1 MDKLITI
8 LGPTATGKTTFAA
21 HLAKLIDAEIISADS
36 RQVYRGMDLG
46 TGKDIEDYTID
57 GYTVPYH
64 LVDIKDPGYE
74 YNVYEYQKDFLKA
87 YQDIITRGKIAIQC
101 GGTGMYLSSVV
112 QAYDLKEVP
121 VDQELRKELEGMT
134 DKQLISILK
143 SLDVPHN
150 TTDLDNRKRLLRAVE
165 IAMLSPRIKSTPFPK
180 MDHVVFGIKLEREV
194 VRERVTRRLT
204 RRLKEGMTAEVESLL
219 KSGVSAEQLMFYGL
233 EYKYLTQ
240 YVIGEI
246 EKNDMFQK
254 LNSAIHQFSKRQMT
268 WFRRMEK
275 QGVTI
280 NWIDGMLP
288 MEGKLQESLKILASH

>member
-121 VDQELRKELEGMT
+121 VYLSHLYLVWLLYSLTLITNSISGNSIR
-134 DKQLISILK
+134 QLGLN
-143 SLDVPHN
+143 LQCH
-150 TTDLDNRKRLLRAVE
+150 
-165 IAMLSPRIKSTPFPK
+165 
-180 MDHVVFGIKLEREV
+180 
-194 VRERVTRRLT
+194 
-204 RRLKEGMTAEVESLL
+204 
-219 KSGVSAEQLMFYGL
+219 GVHGFLCSSHLYLWYG
-233 EYKYLTQ
+233 
-240 YVIGEI
+240 V
-246 EKNDMFQK
+246 
-254 LNSAIHQFSKRQMT
+254 
-268 WFRRMEK
+268 
-275 QGVTI
+275 
-280 NWIDGMLP
+280 LP
-288 MEGKLQESLKILASH
+288 T